1 MRAAAAGHG
10 DAKLEGFQPADEAAL
25 ELADVASV
33 EAVSTEILARCPVLQ
48 EMVGDNEQAKGDG
61 HGGPLLPPAADDP
74 TVRAGVRGKKPC
86 M

>member
-1 MRAAAAGHG
+1 
-10 DAKLEGFQPADEAAL
+10 
-25 ELADVASV
+25 
-33 EAVSTEILARCPVLQ
+33 
-48 EMVGDNEQAKGDG
+48 MVGDNEQAEDDG